1 MDNSNYQNLISGC
14 LCFRK
19 VLFCRFYLHLYT
31 IKCNNH
37 NISGLRSVEKSVGK
51 KFSTLIISRYRQNM
65 KVYIVNL

>member
-14 LCFRK
+14 LCIRK

-37 NISGLRSVEKSVGK
+37 NVSGLWSVEKSVGK
-51 KFSTLIISRYRQNM
+51 KFSTPIISRYRQNM